1 MTFEKGKVLS
11 WEEEREFVRNME
23 KKSVEKPASKQ
34 DKKPAP
40 KPKK

>member
-1 MTFEKGKVLS
+1 MAVEKGKVLS

-23 KKSVEKPASKQ
+23 KKAAEKPASKQ
-34 DKKPAP
+34 GKKTAE